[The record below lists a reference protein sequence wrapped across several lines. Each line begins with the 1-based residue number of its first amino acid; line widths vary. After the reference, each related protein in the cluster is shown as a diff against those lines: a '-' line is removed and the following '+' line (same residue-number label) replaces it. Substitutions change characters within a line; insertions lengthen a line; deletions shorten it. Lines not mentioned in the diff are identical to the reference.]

1 MFLDINVYNIIYTTV
16 FLAIFVLSYFVVLC
30 TNFERLFKQGYIWA
44 IRIGQVLLALIIAY
58 LVTSGIM
65 LLVNSTQFTIN

>member
-1 MFLDINVYNIIYTTV
+1 MLAINVFNIIYTSI
-16 FLAIFVLSYFVVLC
+16 FLIIFVVSYFVVLSS
-30 TNFERLFKQGYIWA
+30 NFEKLFKQGNIWA

-65 LLVNSTQFTIN
+65 LLVNSTQFTAS

>member
-30 TNFERLFKQGYIWA
+30 TNFEKLFKQGYIWA